1 MKQPNNFMIRKKT
14 ILFSLIIIVLYSL
27 TSCVTQKDLEY
38 FQGKK
43 KTTREFKESE
53 MVDYLLKSSDE
64 LYVQI
69 SSLDD
74 VGENLLTGINTQQSL
89 LLSTMQPYGASLM
102 SYVIDKE
109 GYLTLPVVGEILAKD
124 KTLTQVSDK
133 IKEAYTKILNQPI
146 VSVKLVNRYIS
157 VLGEVKNP
165 GHFSYSQDKLT
176 IYDAIGLA
184 GDITDYGNRKEIT
197 ITRNENGKNF
207 CISVNLTNPEILA
220 SEFYYIRP
228 NDIIYI
234 KPMRKRYWDLK
245 QFPYT
250 VILTTLT
257 TAILIYNV
265 IE

>member
-1 MKQPNNFMIRKKT
+1 MKQPNNFRIRKKT
-14 ILFSLIIIVLYSL
+14 ILFSLIVIVLYSL

-38 FQGKK
+38 FRGKN

-53 MVDYLLKSSDE
+53 ISEYILKSSDE

-109 GYLTLPVVGEILAKD
+109 GYLTLPVVGKILAKD
-124 KTLTQVSDK
+124 KTLSQVSEM

-184 GDITDYGNRKEIT
+184 GDITDYGNRKDIT

-207 CISVNLTNPEILA
+207 CISVNLTTPEILA

-234 KPMRKRYWDLK
+234 KPMHKRYWDLK